1 MVDDGRG
8 GDPKI
13 DVDKTY
19 EAKESHMS
27 WDYAELSKS
36 AKNAGG
42 PSSFVGTLLGIGLTV
57 GLSAGVALGSTFVLA
72 VQKMMK
78 YKEEAAADT
87 VESSNDKKEIEE

>member
-8 GDPKI
+8 DDPKI

-42 PSSFVGTLLGIGLTV
+42 PSSFVVMLLGIG
-57 GLSAGVALGSTFVLA
+57 LGSTFVLA

-87 VESSNDKKEIEE
+87 VESSSDKKEIEE

>member
-8 GDPKI
+8 DDPKI

-42 PSSFVGTLLGIGLTV
+42 PSSFVVMLLGIGLT
-57 GLSAGVALGSTFVLA
+57 AGVALGSTFVLA

-87 VESSNDKKEIEE
+87 VESSSDKKAIEE

>member
-42 PSSFVGTLLGIGLTV
+42 PSSFVGMLLGIGLTRS
-57 GLSAGVALGSTFVLA
+57 GSGVHLRSCRA
-72 VQKMMK
+72 
-78 YKEEAAADT
+78 E
-87 VESSNDKKEIEE
+87 NDEV